1 VDDPVVPTEGPAEV
15 EDDEGLGL
23 VGFGEDD
30 GRDSELGGT
39 TERAGGE
46 GVLELVLGEGGV
58 RA

>member
-1 VDDPVVPTEGPAEV
+1 MPTEGPAEV